1 MVTDRKFCRFNKQ
14 VETMYFGMPEPPEGG
29 LCLSAF
35 LVITDER
42 NANSV
47 LMGHLNPKASWDH
60 IGALDASRVEVHS
73 KGWMLP
79 SSHLLVYE
87 SPQDSAKRILREQLE
102 ADLKLSGPAVV
113 SETYTPKR
121 FPDLP
126 RHWDIEFIFKGK
138 ISEDRI
144 PKPFA
149 WSELVFVNLDSA
161 KRSTI
166 ARSHEDILEYAGL
179 VFKNP

>member
-1 MVTDRKFCRFNKQ
+1 
-14 VETMYFGMPEPPEGG
+14 
-29 LCLSAF
+29 
-35 LVITDER
+35 
-42 NANSV
+42 
-47 LMGHLNPKASWDH
+47 MGHLNH

-87 SPQDSAKRILREQLE
+87 SPQEAAKRIIREQLE
-102 ADLKLSGPAVV
+102 TDLRVSGPDVV

-138 ISEDRI
+138 ISQDRI
-144 PKPFA
+144 TKPFA
-149 WSELVFVNLDSA
+149 WSELAFVNLDST
-161 KRSTI
+161 KKTDI

-179 VFKNP
+179 TFKDQ

>member
-14 VETMYFGMPEPPEGG
+14 VENLGMPEPPEGG

-87 SPQDSAKRILREQLE
+87 SPKEAAKRILREQIEKDLE
-102 ADLKLSGPAVV
+102 LSGPEVV

-121 FPDLP
+121 FPGLP
-126 RHWDIEFIFKGK
+126 RHWDVEFIFKAK
-138 ISEDRI
+138 ISEDQI

-149 WSELVFVNLDSA
+149 WSKLAFVNLDYA
-161 KRSTI
+161 KRNEI

-179 VFKNP
+179 VFKHP